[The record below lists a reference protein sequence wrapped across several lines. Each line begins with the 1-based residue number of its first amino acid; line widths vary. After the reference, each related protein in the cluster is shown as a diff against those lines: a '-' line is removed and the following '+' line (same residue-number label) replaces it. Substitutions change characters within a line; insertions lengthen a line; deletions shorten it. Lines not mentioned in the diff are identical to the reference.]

1 MKREKVYDI
10 VRENIITGKV
20 CLHVPPYTNT
30 NKNQNLF
37 QVIDQWKGENKL
49 ILWNLEFF
57 LHHLSLFDGLRQLK
71 EAKIISWVVITS
83 KSNLYVESRKF
94 VTVHN

>member
-37 QVIDQWKGENKL
+37 QVIDQWKGENNTYVYIVWNIKV
-49 ILWNLEFF
+49 LWYHQF
-57 LHHLSLFDGLRQLK
+57 QLPQIVSK
-71 EAKIISWVVITS
+71 KIQLIISLLSS
-83 KSNLYVESRKF
+83 KN
-94 VTVHN
+94 

>member
-37 QVIDQWKGENKL
+37 QVIDQWKGENNTYVYIVWNIKV
-49 ILWNLEFF
+49 LWYHQF
-57 LHHLSLFDGLRQLK
+57 QLP
-71 EAKIISWVVITS
+71 
-83 KSNLYVESRKF
+83 
-94 VTVHN
+94 